1 MTDQG
6 QFVKFVPPLIV
17 LLFAA
22 TMSGVWTL
30 DTKRRHLLFFGLS
43 FGCFAMGLLV
53 PISLISDS
61 LALTSPIATALHFM
75 GGWLL
80 CEGVMMRMGMRYSRV
95 APRLIGLGL
104 LAAMAF
110 FIANDTGYARI
121 APAVHLSLGS
131 LMAVLCIQARDLAYR
146 SSIDRVLFGA
156 LLLLTVHF
164 YVQAGMAL
172 GLPDEIVQ
180 PSELIHTR
188 YWQGVMIFGSFAG
201 VFAGLVLLAV
211 TTSDVVEELQ
221 AERDTDPLTGV
232 LNRRGLERRARMRLA
247 EVQRGDH
254 GVIIADIDHFKSIND
269 ALGHATGDQVL
280 VEFAR
285 ILQTIA
291 AETTI
296 VGRIGGEEFVLL
308 VRGDA
313 ETCERLGNLLC
324 GRVARH
330 QFLMLSGRQLTCSFG
345 IAMVRGGE
353 TLWETAARA
362 DLALMRVKH
371 RGRNRVAVEGLEF
384 PSAKQGA
391 LLLTG

>member
-1 MTDQG
+1 M
-6 QFVKFVPPLIV
+6 KFVPPLVV

-22 TMSGVWTL
+22 TMLGVWML
-30 DTKRRHLLFFGLS
+30 DTKRRHLLLFGLS
-43 FGCFAMGLLV
+43 FACFALGLLV

-61 LALTSPIATALHFM
+61 LPLTSPMATTFHFL

-80 CEGVMMRMGMRYSRV
+80 CEGVMIRMGRHYSRF
-95 APRLIGLGL
+95 ASGLIGLSL
-104 LAAMAF
+104 LIAMVY
-110 FIANDTGYARI
+110 FIANDMGYSRI
-121 APAVHLSLGS
+121 APAIQLTLGS
-131 LMAVLCIQARDLAYR
+131 LMAVLCNEARDLARR
-146 SSIDRVLFGA
+146 SWIDRVLFGA

-164 YVQAGMAL
+164 YAQAGMAL
-172 GLPDEIVQ
+172 GLPDGITR
-180 PSELIHTR
+180 PSELIHSH
-188 YWQGVMIFGSFAG
+188 YWQGIMIFGAFAG
-201 VFAGLVLLAV
+201 VFAGLVLLVV
-211 TTSDVVEELQ
+211 TTSDVVKELQ

-232 LNRRGLERRARMRLA
+232 FNRRGLERHAHLRLA
-247 EVQRGDH
+247 EGPRGDH

-291 AETTI
+291 ADTTI

-313 ETCERLGNLLC
+313 ETCERLANVLC

-330 QFLMLSGRQLTCSFG
+330 QFLMLPSGRQLTCSFG

-391 LLLTG
+391 FLLTG

>member
-1 MTDQG
+1 M
-6 QFVKFVPPLIV
+6 KFVPPLIV
-17 LLFAA
+17 LLFAV
-22 TMSGVWTL
+22 TMLGIWTL

-43 FGCFAMGLLV
+43 FACFAVGLLI

-61 LALTSPIATALHFM
+61 LILTLPITTALHFT

-80 CEGVMMRMGMRYSRV
+80 CEGVMMRMGKHYSRL
-95 APRLIGLGL
+95 APRLIGFGL
-104 LAAMAF
+104 LAAMVYCY
-110 FIANDTGYARI
+110 ANGMGYARI
-121 APAVHLSLGS
+121 APVVHLALGS
-131 LMAVLCIQARDLAYR
+131 LMVVLCIQVRSLAYR
-146 SSIDRVLFGA
+146 SLIDRVLLGA
-156 LLLLTVHF
+156 LLLLTAHF
-164 YVQAGMAL
+164 YVQAGMAM
-172 GLPDEIVQ
+172 GLPNEIVR
-180 PSELIHTR
+180 PSELMRSR

-201 VFAGLVLLAV
+201 VIAGLVLLAV
-211 TTSDVVEELQ
+211 TTSDVVQELQ

-232 LNRRGLERRARMRLA
+232 FNRRGLERRARLRLA
-247 EVQRGDH
+247 EPQRGDH

-269 ALGHATGDQVL
+269 ALGHAAGDQVL

-291 AETTI
+291 ADTTI

-313 ETCERLGNLLC
+313 ETCERLANVLC

-330 QFLMLSGRQLTCSFG
+330 QFPMLPSGRQLTCSFG

-353 TLWETAARA
+353 TVWETAARA

-391 LLLTG
+391 FLLTA